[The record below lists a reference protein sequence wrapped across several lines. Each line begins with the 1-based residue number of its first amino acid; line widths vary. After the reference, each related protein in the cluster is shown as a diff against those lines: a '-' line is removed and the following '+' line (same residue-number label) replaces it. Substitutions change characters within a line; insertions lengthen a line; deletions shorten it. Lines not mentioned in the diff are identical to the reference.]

1 MDIVQIV
8 LIGIVASLL
17 YVILKDVNPS
27 FAFFLV
33 VVTGV
38 SLFLLIIRQV
48 GAIFELIDT
57 LGQKANLDS
66 FFLSTILKIIAIA
79 YIAELGIQMTKDAGL
94 GSVAAKIELAA
105 KISILIM
112 AVPIIKALLE
122 AVLNFLPA

>member
-38 SLFLLIIRQV
+38 GLFLLIIRQV